1 MLPLPSARYRVEGR
15 RAWYRSTL
23 EDELVGIVERRRG
36 LTYSDPGY
44 VRSQYR
50 DASKLNARIALH
62 KRFSTNAHGLHR
74 WVFDHFDLPEE
85 ASILDVGC
93 GPGRLW
99 EENLDRL
106 PERWSI
112 TLTDASP
119 GMIAEAEGSLG
130 SDRRFAFRVGNV
142 QLLPFRSESFDAV
155 VANHMLC
162 HVPARPKALSEISRA
177 LRAGGTLYATTNGEH
192 THEEM
197 GWMQRI
203 LGPSRPPEGFFG
215 THLDFS
221 LENGAEQLSPYFSD
235 VTLRR
240 YCDALAVT
248 EVEPVV
254 AYLLSGSAADAAAKR
269 SAADEFGRR
278 VTELVERLEHELASR
293 DAIRISKDTG
303 LFVARK

>member
-1 MLPLPSARYRVEGR
+1 V
-15 RAWYRSTL
+15 
-23 EDELVGIVERRRG
+23 G

-44 VRSQYR
+44 VRSQYH

-62 KRFSTNAHGLHR
+62 NRFSTNAHGLHR

-99 EENLDRL
+99 DENLDRL
-106 PERWSI
+106 PKRWGI

-119 GMIAEAEGSLG
+119 GMIAETEGSLG
-130 SDRRFAFRVGNV
+130 SDRRFGFRVEDV
-142 QLLPFRSESFDAV
+142 QHLPFQSENSDAV
-155 VANHMLC
+155 VANHMLY
-162 HVPARPKALSEISRA
+162 HVPDRPNALSEISRV
-177 LRAGGTLYATTNGEH
+177 LRAGGTLYAATNGEH
-192 THEEM
+192 MHEEM

-203 LGPSRPPEGFFG
+203 LDPSCPPGGFFG

-235 VTLRR
+235 VTLQR
-240 YCDALAVT
+240 YGDSLAIT
-248 EVEPVV
+248 EVAPLVE
-254 AYLLSGSAADAAAKR
+254 YLLSGSAADAAAR
-269 SAADEFGRR
+269 RTTADEFKRR
-278 VTELVERLEHELASR
+278 VLDLVDLLEHELASR
-293 DAIRISKDTG
+293 GAIHITKDTG

>member
-1 MLPLPSARYRVEGR
+1 
-15 RAWYRSTL
+15 
-23 EDELVGIVERRRG
+23 

-44 VRSQYR
+44 VRSQYH

-62 KRFSTNAHGLHR
+62 NRFSTNAHGLHR

-99 EENLDRL
+99 DENLDRL
-106 PERWSI
+106 PKRWGI

-119 GMIAEAEGSLG
+119 GMIAETERSLG
-130 SDRRFAFRVGNV
+130 SDRRFGFSVEDI
-142 QLLPFRSESFDAV
+142 QHLPFKSENFDAV
-155 VANHMLC
+155 VANHMLY
-162 HVPARPKALSEISRA
+162 HVPDRPNALSEISRV
-177 LRAGGTLYATTNGEH
+177 LRAGGTLYAATNGEH
-192 THEEM
+192 MHEEM

-203 LGPSRPPEGFFG
+203 LAPSCPPGGFFFG

-235 VTLRR
+235 VTLQR
-240 YCDALAVT
+240 YGDSLAIT
-248 EVEPVV
+248 EVAPLVE
-254 AYLLSGSAADAAAKR
+254 YLLSGSAADAAAR
-269 SAADEFGRR
+269 RTTADEFERR
-278 VTELVERLEHELASR
+278 VLDLVDRLEHELASR
-293 DAIRISKDTG
+293 GAIRITKDTG